1 MGENDVLSRIRELVE
16 EEHALRRRT
25 QAGQL
30 DVAEEQARLAR
41 VEESLDQCWDLL
53 RQRRALQVAGQNAD
67 DAGVRP
73 TDEVERYLQ

>member
-25 QAGQL
+25 QAGEL
-30 DVAEEQARLAR
+30 DGAEEQTRLAR
-41 VEESLDQCWDLL
+41 LEESLDQCWDLL

-73 TDEVERYLQ
+73 ISDVEGYLQ